1 MSKNLIDLNEENF
14 DEIINSGKVLIDF
27 WAPWCGP
34 CKQLTPILEKVS
46 DEIGDSA
53 TIAKVNVDENSALA
67 ARYNVRSIPTLLLF
81 IDGQLNETLI
91 GLKTQSELV
100 SFLTN

>member
-14 DEIINSGKVLIDF
+14 NEIISSGKVLIDF
-27 WAPWCGP
+27 WAPWCAP

-53 TIAKVNVDENSALA
+53 IIAKVNVDENSALA

-100 SFLTN
+100 SLLTN